1 MILPYFQS
9 NKNLGF
15 VLFSVIVPYV
25 VEIPEGTFRPNTP
38 KLSTMISCDVILIP
52 WLIKVISA
60 LTVNKEQ
67 LVSFLWLYNSWK
79 DFGSVRPSICPF

>member
-1 MILPYFQS
+1 MILPYFES
-9 NKNLGF
+9 NKKVAF

-25 VEIPEGTFRPNTP
+25 VEIPEGTFRLNTP
-38 KLSTMISCDVILIP
+38 KLPTMISCDAILIP

-67 LVSFLWLYNSWK
+67 LVSFLWLYNSWI
-79 DFGSVRPSICPF
+79 DFGSVRPSVCPF

>member
-9 NKNLGF
+9 NKKLGF

-52 WLIKVISA
+52 
-60 LTVNKEQ
+60 
-67 LVSFLWLYNSWK
+67 
-79 DFGSVRPSICPF
+79 

>member
-9 NKNLGF
+9 NKKLGF
-15 VLFSVIVPYV
+15 VLFSVIVLYV

-79 DFGSVRPSICPF
+79 DFGSVRPSVCPF